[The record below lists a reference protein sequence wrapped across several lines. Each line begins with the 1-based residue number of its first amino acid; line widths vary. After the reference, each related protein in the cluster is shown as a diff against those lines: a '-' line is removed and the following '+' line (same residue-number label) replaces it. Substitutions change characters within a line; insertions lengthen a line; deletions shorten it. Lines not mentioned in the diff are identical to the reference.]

1 MNKTKSLWASTEEV
15 CAAIGIGRTRLMD
28 LKASG
33 DLKAGKH
40 WVYKSGRKSSPLGWD
55 LEAVREWQRTKA
67 QQISE
72 APIKAAEEIE
82 SYQTMGV

>member
-1 MNKTKSLWASTEEV
+1 MEKTKSLYASTEEV
-15 CAAIGIGRTRLMD
+15 CAALGIGRTRLMD
-28 LKASG
+28 LKASNE
-33 DLKAGKH
+33 LVAGKH
-40 WVYKSGRKSSPLGWD
+40 WVYKTGRKSSPLGWD

-72 APIKAAEEIE
+72 APIKASEEIE